1 MKSHWTVIT
10 VVVIILTLSA
20 LAFFTYLEKPPSQ
33 TETPDGSTPE
43 SQEPDSLMR
52 QVFETIEELKKII
65 EKDPKNLQALIT
77 LGNLFYDGSKF
88 EEAIEYYQ
96 RALKLDPKN
105 ADVWTD
111 MGTMY
116 RQLPN
121 IDSSIICYQKAVQVN
136 PGHKSGWFNLG
147 IVYLF
152 DKKDD
157 KKAVWAWKK
166 FIALSPDD
174 PHVQVIK
181 DEMEKL
187 EKKLK

>member
-10 VVVIILTLSA
+10 VVVIILTLSV

-65 EKDPKNLQALIT
+65 EKDPKNMQALIT
-77 LGNLFYDGSKF
+77 L
-88 EEAIEYYQ
+88 
-96 RALKLDPKN
+96 
-105 ADVWTD
+105 
-111 MGTMY
+111 
-116 RQLPN
+116 
-121 IDSSIICYQKAVQVN
+121 
-136 PGHKSGWFNLG
+136 
-147 IVYLF
+147 VYLF

>member
-1 MKSHWTVIT
+1 MKPKWTVILI
-10 VVVIILTLSA
+10 VVIIVTLSA
-20 LAFFTYLEKPPSQ
+20 LAFFTYLEKPPSP
-33 TETPDGSTPE
+33 TKTPTANSSEVQDQEALMKQIFE
-43 SQEPDSLMR
+43 S
-52 QVFETIEELKKII
+52 IEELKKTV
-65 EKDPKNLQALIT
+65 EKEPENLQALIT
-77 LGNLFYDGSKF
+77 LGNLYYDGSKF
-88 EEAIEYYQ
+88 EEAIVYYQ

-111 MGTMY
+111 VGTMY
-116 RQLPN
+116 RQLGN
-121 IDSSIICYQKAVQVN
+121 IDSSIICYQKSVQVN

-174 PHVQVIK
+174 PHVEAIK
-181 DEMEKL
+181 KEI
-187 EKKLK
+187 KKIEQK